1 MDPSTEQVPP
11 ASEPADEPTVE
22 PACEPADEP
31 VSEESRIAKEFADE
45 PPVCPPSQALRA
57 YGSQVRQSQEDQM
70 IVQYLPLVHR
80 IVSQVVTYLH
90 PPLSRED
97 LVSAGTIGLVKAARD
112 YDPSKDAEFKTYAYI
127 RVRGAVIDEL
137 RQWSFAPPSLSRQYE
152 QAQDAAARFL
162 EEKGTPPTDEELA
175 DQMEIPLEK
184 LYQMFE
190 TVRMRHFL
198 SIHGLD
204 DEAPALGD
212 CLADKGGLTPSHR
225 IEKEELIEHLAQAIQ
240 NLPKKQRRIIVLYYH
255 KELTMKQI
263 AEVLDITESRVSQ
276 LHAAALFSLSTS
288 LKNWKAE
295 GVA

>member
-1 MDPSTEQVPP
+1 VDPSAESANPISAP
-11 ASEPADEPTVE
+11 AVEPT
-22 PACEPADEP
+22 PDLSNPQ
-31 VSEESRIAKEFADE
+31 SRMAKEFLEE
-45 PPVCPPSQALRA
+45 PTVCPPSQALRA
-57 YGSQVRQSQEDQM
+57 YGSQIRQSQENQM

-80 IVSQVVTYLH
+80 IVSQVASYLR

-97 LVSAGTIGLVKAARD
+97 LISAGTIGLVKAARD

-137 RQWSFAPPSLSRQYE
+137 RQWSFTPPSLSRQYE
-152 QAQDAAARFL
+152 QAQNLAARFL

-175 DQMEIPLEK
+175 EQMEIPLEK
-184 LYQMFE
+184 LYRLFE

-212 CLADKGGLTPSHR
+212 CLADKGEQDPTSR
-225 IEKEELIEHLAQAIQ
+225 IEKEELIEHLAEAIQ

-255 KELTMKQI
+255 KELTMRQI
-263 AEVLDITESRVSQ
+263 AEVLEITEPRVSQ
-276 LHAAALFSLSTS
+276 LHAAALFSLSTL
-288 LKNWKAE
+288 LKNWKAADA
-295 GVA
+295 V